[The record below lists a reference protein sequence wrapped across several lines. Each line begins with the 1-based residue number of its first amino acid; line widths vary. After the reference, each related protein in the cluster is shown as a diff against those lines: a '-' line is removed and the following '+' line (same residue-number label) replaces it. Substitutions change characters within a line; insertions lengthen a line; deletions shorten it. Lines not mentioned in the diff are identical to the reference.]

1 MCYFLSVKSKPRKK
15 KREKIHKLFSL
26 RKQKVPRKVLLSFK
40 SPSFPSFKNCKNK
53 LVANFFLLSQNWVSV
68 VSKFLYLHSTIKI
81 AATFNGV
88 FPNGKLRIKKYFYS
102 YFKMWLTACR
112 QYILLSS
119 SPFWKVRLE

>member
-40 SPSFPSFKNCKNK
+40 SPSFPSLKNCKNK

-88 FPNGKLRIKKYFYS
+88 FPNWKLRIKKYFYS

-112 QYILLSS
+112 QYILLIS

>member
-26 RKQKVPRKVLLSFK
+26 RKQKLPRKVLHSFK
-40 SPSFPSFKNCKNK
+40 SPSFPSLKNCKNK

-68 VSKFLYLHSTIKI
+68 VSKFLYLHSTIEI
-81 AATFNGV
+81 AATFSGV
-88 FPNGKLRIKKYFYS
+88 FPNWKLRVKKYFYS

-112 QYILLSS
+112 QYILLIS